1 MEENFLTDIRDAMAS
16 AENYRLLL
24 LPFILMVIDFL
35 TGITHAWATGHL
47 KSYKMRDGLNKKV
60 GEISILLVGYIFTWT
75 INAPRYL
82 MIGVTIYIVIME
94 LISLSENLD
103 KMGVPLPKP
112 LKSALRNAE
121 YKAKEG
127 KTKEK
132 EEEGGKDDEQQ

>member
-1 MEENFLTDIRDAMAS
+1 MEANLLTDLRDAMS
-16 AENYRLLL
+16 TAENYRLLL

-35 TGITHAWATGHL
+35 TGISHAWATGHL
-47 KSYKMRDGLNKKV
+47 KSYKMREGLNKKV

-75 INAPRYL
+75 INAPKYL
-82 MIGVTIYIVIME
+82 MIGITIYIVIME

-112 LKSALRNAE
+112 LRSALRNSE

-127 KTKEK
+127 KEK
-132 EEEGGKDDEQQ
+132 EGGKDDK

>member
-1 MEENFLTDIRDAMAS
+1 MEENILNDLREAMVS
-16 AENYRLLL
+16 AEDYKLLL
-24 LPFILMVIDFL
+24 LPFILMALDFL

-60 GEISILLVGYIFTWT
+60 GEMCILLVGYIFTWT
-75 INAPRYL
+75 INAPKYL
-82 MIGVTIYIVIME
+82 IIGLIIYIVIME

-112 LKSALRNAE
+112 LRKALRNAE

-127 KTKEK
+127 EKKEDEK
-132 EEEGGKDDEQQ
+132 EGEKNDK

>member
-1 MEENFLTDIRDAMAS
+1 MEENILNDLREAMSS
-16 AENYRLLL
+16 AEDYKLLL
-24 LPFILMVIDFL
+24 LPFILMVLDFL

-60 GEISILLVGYIFTWT
+60 GEICILLVGYIFTWT

-82 MIGVTIYIVIME
+82 MIGLTIYIVIME

-112 LKSALRNAE
+112 LKKALRNAE
-121 YKAKEG
+121 YKATEGEKKEDKKEG
-127 KTKEK
+127 EK
-132 EEEGGKDDEQQ
+132 NDK